1 MNNIQFTG
9 IMPALVTPLKE
20 DETIHEET
28 ARRLMNWQMDQ
39 GVDGFYLCGGTGEGP
54 VVQPEARMKLAEIA
68 REETGARG
76 RKLIVHVGCVDLT
89 SAVKLARHAGKI
101 GADGISSVPPFF
113 FHYGEEEI
121 RQYYTALAEA
131 AQVPVIMYASP
142 LSGVNITWDM
152 VERLLNVP
160 YMAGVKWTSYDYYT
174 MRRIKELNGGNINV
188 LNGPDE
194 TLLCGLTMGADGGV
208 GATYNIMPKLYCRLY
223 EAFKDGRMEEAQDL
237 QYKANRMIHIL
248 IRYGV
253 VPSVKEILKRMG
265 YDCGYCVYPTKRLGE
280 EEVRKLYQELD
291 EIHFEEEYLNL

>member
-1 MNNIQFTG
+1 MANIHFTG
-9 IMPALVTPLKE
+9 IIPALVTPLKA

-54 VVQPEARMKLAEIA
+54 VVQPGERMKLAEIA
-68 REETGARG
+68 REETAARG
-76 RKLIVHVGCVDLT
+76 KKLIVHVGCVDLK
-89 SAVKLARHAGKI
+89 SAIELAEHAGKI
-101 GADGISSVPPFF
+101 EADGISSVPPFF

-131 AQVPVIMYASP
+131 ARVPVIMYASP

-152 VERLLNVP
+152 VERLLDVP

-174 MRRIKELNGGNINV
+174 MRRIKELNGGDINV

-194 TLLCGLTMGADGGV
+194 LLLCGLAMGADGGV
-208 GATYNIMPKLYCRLY
+208 GATYNIMPRLYCRLY
-223 EAFKDGRMEEAQDL
+223 EAFRAGQMEEAQKL
-237 QYKANRMIHIL
+237 QYKANRVIQIL

-265 YDCGYCVYPTKRLGE
+265 YDCGYCVYPAKRLELE
-280 EEVRKLYQELD
+280 EAQKLNKELD
-291 EIHFEEEYLNL
+291 ELRFEEEYVNL

>member
-1 MNNIQFTG
+1 MKNIQFTG
-9 IMPALVTPLKE
+9 IIPALVTPLKE

-54 VVQPEARMKLAEIA
+54 VVQPEERMKLAEIA

-76 RKLIVHVGCVDLT
+76 RKLIVHVGCVDLK

-131 AQVPVIMYASP
+131 AEIPLIMYASP

-237 QYKANRMIHIL
+237 QYRADRMIHIL

>member
-1 MNNIQFTG
+1 MKNIQFTG
-9 IMPALVTPLKE
+9 IIPALVTPLKE

-76 RKLIVHVGCVDLT
+76 RKLIVHVGCVDLK

-152 VERLLNVP
+152 VERLLSVP

-223 EAFKDGRMEEAQDL
+223 EAFKAGRMEEAQEL

-280 EEVRKLYQELD
+280 EEVQKLYQELD

>member
-152 VERLLNVP
+152 VERLLSVP